1 MAGSF
6 CSVGEE
12 DVTAVVFEDRGD
24 FCDRYPG
31 REWEA

>member
-6 CSVGEE
+6 CSLGEE
-12 DVTAVVFEDRGD
+12 EVATAVFEDRGD

-31 REWEA
+31 REGF